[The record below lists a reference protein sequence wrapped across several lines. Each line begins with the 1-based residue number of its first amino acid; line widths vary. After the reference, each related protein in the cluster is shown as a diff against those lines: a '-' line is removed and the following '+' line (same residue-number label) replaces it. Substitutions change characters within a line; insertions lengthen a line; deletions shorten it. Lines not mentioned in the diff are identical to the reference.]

1 MMPNSMD
8 GALEGIK
15 VLDFSSLLPGPM
27 ATLLLA
33 EAGASVIKIERPNLG
48 DEMRNFESKWD
59 PDSISFAL
67 LNKGKKSLAINL
79 KEKIERDLLI
89 PLIKETD
96 VVVEQFRPGVMEKL
110 GLGYK
115 MMSAIKHDIIY
126 CSITGYGQTGPKKN
140 IAGHDLNYI
149 SDTGLL
155 ALSMGELNNPVIPPA
170 LIADIAGG
178 TYPAVINILL
188 ALRVRDL
195 HKKGSHIDIAMSE
208 GLFPFMF
215 WAIGRGNTTGNWP
228 KNSDSTF
235 TGGSPRYHLYRTS
248 DNKILAAAPLEQKFW
263 NIFCDTIKLEYRFRH
278 DNINPRLT
286 INEVSKIIITKPAAY
301 WQKYFNKA
309 NCCCSIVKT
318 IDSAMRDPQFKS
330 RKLFEKK
337 IKTLSGQN
345 STALPLP
352 INPIF
357 RRSNNSSKV
366 PRLKNTKKINF

>member
-1 MMPNSMD
+1 MIPNSMD

-27 ATLLLA
+27 ATLLLS
-33 EAGASVIKIERPNLG
+33 EAGASVIKVERPGSG
-48 DEMRNFESKWD
+48 DEMRNYEPKWGV
-59 PDSISFAL
+59 DSISFAL

-79 KEKIERDLLI
+79 KDKIERDLLI
-89 PLIKETD
+89 PLIKEAD
-96 VVVEQFRPGVMEKL
+96 VVVEQFRPGKMEEL

-115 MMSAIKHDIIY
+115 MMSAINHDIIY

-140 IAGHDLNYI
+140 LAGHDLNYI

-155 ALSMGELNNPVIPPA
+155 ALSMGDLNNPIIPPA

-188 ALRVRDL
+188 ALRVREL
-195 HKKGSHIDIAMSE
+195 QKKGAHIDIAMSE

-215 WAIGRGNTTGNWP
+215 WAIGEGNTTGDWP

-235 TGGSPRYHLYRTS
+235 TGSSPRYHLYRTS
-248 DNKILAAAPLEQKFW
+248 DNQILAAAPLEQKFW
-263 NIFCDTIKLEYRFRH
+263 NIFCDTIKLEHQFRH
-278 DNINPRLT
+278 DTIDPNLT
-286 INEVSKIIITKPAAY
+286 IKEVGKIIIKKSGAY
-301 WQKYFNKA
+301 WQKCFKKA

-318 IDSAMRDPQFKS
+318 IESAMKDPQFKS
-330 RKLFEKK
+330 RKLFEEKLT
-337 IKTLSGQN
+337 TLSGQR
-345 STALPLP
+345 TAALPMP

-357 RRSNNSSKV
+357 RHSNNASNA
-366 PRLKNTKKINF
+366 PRLENKKIINF

>member
-79 KEKIERDLLI
+79 KEKIARDLLI

-126 CSITGYGQTGPKKN
+126 CSITGYGQTGPKK
-140 IAGHDLNYI
+140 I
-149 SDTGLL
+149 
-155 ALSMGELNNPVIPPA
+155 
-170 LIADIAGG
+170 
-178 TYPAVINILL
+178 
-188 ALRVRDL
+188 
-195 HKKGSHIDIAMSE
+195 
-208 GLFPFMF
+208 
-215 WAIGRGNTTGNWP
+215 
-228 KNSDSTF
+228 
-235 TGGSPRYHLYRTS
+235 
-248 DNKILAAAPLEQKFW
+248 
-263 NIFCDTIKLEYRFRH
+263 
-278 DNINPRLT
+278 
-286 INEVSKIIITKPAAY
+286 
-301 WQKYFNKA
+301 
-309 NCCCSIVKT
+309 
-318 IDSAMRDPQFKS
+318 
-330 RKLFEKK
+330 
-337 IKTLSGQN
+337 
-345 STALPLP
+345 
-352 INPIF
+352 
-357 RRSNNSSKV
+357 
-366 PRLKNTKKINF
+366 